1 MIQINNL
8 ETIEAKDISMLLEKV
23 NPILNK
29 RKTLYNERYKRLATS
44 SDMFSSNDETIKVAL
59 ESYISDIATGY
70 FGGKEPKYEVMQ
82 TQDENKKTIL
92 NRIFKK
98 LFNNEDYK
106 KEMEILIQYISD
118 YNDDS
123 TVHLELVRDYFIKTA
138 CYCIHYENEDNEI
151 VYAPL
156 DALQT
161 VGIWDYET
169 PCNLIG
175 LFRTW
180 EETQQ
185 DNKSITVVEITD
197 KNGTRTYKQ
206 TINKKGYEEQAE
218 LFKNNNWGDVPAFA
232 IEQPDGIAIFESVIS
247 LIDAYQRVIQNAR
260 NTFQYNDDAK
270 LKVTGYT
277 PQHSL
282 TTVDDNGNVISNP
295 EREEEDRILLE
306 SKVFY
311 TPDKDGDIEWIE
323 KTVQDGASTNHKKTL
338 IDLISM
344 ISGVPNMS
352 DLGFTNADNASAIDR
367 KFFNLEQK
375 IALADKLF
383 KKAYLRRW
391 ELIFGR
397 INLKKNTKYDF
408 RDIKVK
414 LYRNLPTDK
423 YTETNSALGLRGLL
437 SDETIIDMLPYELD
451 PISEINKKDKLVE
464 TNRENNINNIQNT
477 TKSIDEKEIEEQEE
491 V

>member
-29 RKTLYNERYKRLATS
+29 RKKLYYERYKRLANAST
-44 SDMFSSNDETIKVAL
+44 MFSSNDETVKVAL
-59 ESYISDIATGY
+59 ESYIADIATGY
-70 FGGKEPKYEVMQ
+70 FGGKEPKYEITQ
-82 TQDENKKTIL
+82 TEDEEKRSIL
-92 NRIFKK
+92 SKIFNK
-98 LFNNEDYK
+98 LFNNKDYK
-106 KEMEILIQYISD
+106 DEMEILIQYVSD

-138 CYCIHYENEDNEI
+138 CYCIHYENEENEI

-161 VGIWDYET
+161 VAIWDYSI
-169 PCNLIG
+169 PVNLVG
-175 LFRTW
+175 LLRTW
-180 EETQQ
+180 EETQ
-185 DNKSITVVEITD
+185 DNNKSITVVEITD
-197 KNGTRTYKQ
+197 KNGTKTYKQ
-206 TINKKGYEEQAE
+206 NKKEYVEDKE

-232 IEQPDGIAIFESVIS
+232 IEQPDGVAIFETVIS

-260 NTFQYNDDAK
+260 NTFQYNDEAK

-277 PQHSL
+277 PQNSL
-282 TTVDDNGNVISNP
+282 TTVDDNGNVIAN
-295 EREEEDRILLE
+295 EDRETEDALLLQ

-367 KFFNLEQK
+367 KFFGLEQK
-375 IALADKLF
+375 ISLADKLF

-391 ELIFGR
+391 ELIFER
-397 INLKKNTKYDF
+397 INLKKNTNYDY
-408 RDIKVK
+408 RDIKIK

-423 YTETNSALGLRGLL
+423 YTETTSALGLRGLL
-437 SDETIIDMLPYELD
+437 SDETIINMLPQELD
-451 PISEINKKDKLVE
+451 PVSEMNKREKAVE
-464 TNRENNINNIQNT
+464 TIDKGIQNIQ
-477 TKSIDEKEIEEQEE
+477 KVVEEEEK
-491 V
+491 

>member
-8 ETIEAKDISMLLEKV
+8 KEITEKDIPIIIQKV

-29 RKTLYNERYKRLATS
+29 RKILYNERYKRLATS

-92 NRIFKK
+92 KKIFKK

-106 KEMEILIQYISD
+106 KEMEILIRYISD

-180 EETQQ
+180 EETQEN
-185 DNKSITVVEITD
+185 NKSITVVEITD
-197 KNGTRTYKQ
+197 KNGTKTYKQ
-206 TINKKGYEEQAE
+206 KTNKNGYEENAE

-260 NTFQYNDDAK
+260 NTFQYNDEAK

-277 PQHSL
+277 PTNSL
-282 TTVDDNGNVISNP
+282 TTVDESGNIIAN
-295 EREEEDRILLE
+295 EDREAEDALLLE

-391 ELIFGR
+391 ELVFGR
-397 INLKKNTKYDF
+397 INLKKSTKYDF

-423 YTETNSALGLRGLL
+423 YTETSSALGLRGLL
-437 SDETIIDMLPYELD
+437 SDETIINMLPYELD
-451 PISEINKKDKLVE
+451 PISEINKKDSAVIDIEK
-464 TNRENNINNIQNT
+464 NIENIKS
-477 TKSIDEKEIEEQEE
+477 TKDKTEEKEIEEQEE

>member
-8 ETIEAKDISMLLEKV
+8 ETIENKDIPKLLEKAQ
-23 NPILNK
+23 PILNK

-44 SDMFSSNDETIKVAL
+44 SEMFSINDKNIKVAL
-59 ESYISDIATGY
+59 ESYIGDMATGY
-70 FGGKEPKYEVMQ
+70 FGGKEPKYEVSE
-82 TQDENKKTIL
+82 TQDEEKRSVISK
-92 NRIFKK
+92 IFGK
-98 LFNNEDYK
+98 LFNEKDYK
-106 KEMEILIQYISD
+106 KEMEVLIQYVSD

-138 CYCIHYENEDNEI
+138 AYCIHYENEDNEI

-161 VGIWDYET
+161 VAIWDYET

-175 LFRTW
+175 LLRTW
-180 EETQQ
+180 EETQEN
-185 DNKSITVVEITD
+185 NKAITVVEITD

-206 TINKKGYEEQAE
+206 TTDKKGYEENKE
-218 LFKNNNWGDVPAFA
+218 IFKNNNWGDVPAFA
-232 IEQPDGIAIFESVIS
+232 IEQPEGIAIFESVIS
-247 LIDAYQRVIQNAR
+247 LIDAYQRVIQNSR

-277 PQHSL
+277 PTHSL
-282 TTVDDNGNVISNP
+282 TTVDEGGNVISNP
-295 EREEEDRILLE
+295 DREAEDRLLLE

-323 KTVQDGASTNHKKTL
+323 KTVQDGASTNHKKT
-338 IDLISM
+338 IMDLIAM

-375 IALADKLF
+375 VVLADKLF

-391 ELIFGR
+391 ELVFGR

-408 RDIKVK
+408 RDVKVK

-423 YTETNSALGLRGLL
+423 YTETSSALGLRGLL
-437 SDETIIDMLPYELD
+437 SDETIINMLPYELD
-451 PISEINKKDKLVE
+451 PISELNKRDKVEQGIEQGIN
-464 TNRENNINNIQNT
+464 RIQEQT
-477 TKSIDEKEIEEQEE
+477 EEQTEEAIEEQEE